1 MVDDD
6 PLRTAVDIAWSVY
19 RARHR
24 HVDAADSC
32 CCLLERHLQG
42 RWKARGS
49 DAEELTQ
56 FGIAFLDRLPD
67 DEC

>member
-24 HVDAADSC
+24 HVDAADSR

-42 RWKARGS
+42 RWEARGS
-49 DAEELTQ
+49 DAEELLG
-56 FGIAFLDRLPD
+56 FGIAYLDRLPD